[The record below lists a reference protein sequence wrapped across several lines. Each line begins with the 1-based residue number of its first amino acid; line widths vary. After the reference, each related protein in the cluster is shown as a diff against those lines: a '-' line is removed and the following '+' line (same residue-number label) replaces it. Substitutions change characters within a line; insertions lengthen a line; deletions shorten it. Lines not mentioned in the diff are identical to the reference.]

1 MIAVTGA
8 NGHLGKLVIEG
19 LIERVPAN
27 QVIAAIRTPERASR
41 FERLGVQVRTADYS
55 RPETLSTSLHGV
67 KRILLISAADVS
79 ERSTCTKLSS
89 TQRKKRERNCLC
101 IPVCC
106 ELTVRSCSSP
116 ANTSKQKI
124 TKDVWSPVRVFAKRL
139 VPGESHIRSR
149 KRSRAG

>member
-27 QVIAAIRTPERASR
+27 QVIAAVRTPERAPR

-55 RPETLSTSLHGV
+55 RPETLSTSLRGV

-79 ERSTCTKLSS
+79 ERFNLHKAVIDAAKKEGAELFVYTSLLRADSS
-89 TQRKKRERNCLC
+89 ELFLAREHKQTEDYKGRL
-101 IPVCC
+101 VS
-106 ELTVRSCSSP
+106 RSCFCET
-116 ANTSKQKI
+116 AGTWRI
-124 TKDVWSPVRVFAKRL
+124 THQVSQAQ
-139 VPGESHIRSR
+139 
-149 KRSRAG
+149 